1 MKKRERQ
8 AIIRRVIVNN
18 AVHTQT
24 ELVLLLDREGLDVT
38 QATISRDITEMQLIK
53 VPDENGRTYYTFSSD
68 RPIDGESKLRRNLNG
83 NVIDMTINNQF
94 CLLNVLPGNG
104 PVIASLIK
112 QMNYDEVFGVLS
124 DDSTV
129 LIIASTIDHAVQVRS
144 RLAELGAE

>member
-53 VPDENGRTYYTFSSD
+53 VPDENGHTYYTFSSD

-144 RLAELGAE
+144 KLAELGAE

>member
-53 VPDENGRTYYTFSSD
+53 VPDENGHTYYTFSTD

-129 LIIASTIDHAVQVRS
+129 LIIASTIDHAVEVRS

>member
-144 RLAELGAE
+144 KLAELGAE

>member
-53 VPDENGRTYYTFSSD
+53 VPDENGRTYYTFFTD

>member
-53 VPDENGRTYYTFSSD
+53 VPDENGRTYYTFSTD